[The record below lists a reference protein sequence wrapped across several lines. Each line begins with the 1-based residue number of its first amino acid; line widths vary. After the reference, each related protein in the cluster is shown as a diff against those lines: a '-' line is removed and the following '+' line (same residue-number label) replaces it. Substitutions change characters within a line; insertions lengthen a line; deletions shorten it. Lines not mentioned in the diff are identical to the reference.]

1 MMQPDLS
8 TTPFGRRPLSLA
20 MVASQIAAK
29 ACPPKAAVDKWQV
42 FQTISEAHGA
52 VGVSDRALAVLR
64 ALLSFHPETVLT
76 ADGQPIVFPSNAQLM
91 LRANGMAPT
100 TLRRNL
106 AILVD
111 CGLIIRRDSPNGKRY
126 ARKGQG
132 GQIESAFGF
141 DLTPLL
147 ARVAEFEA
155 LAEAVRAERRA
166 LLLVRERI
174 TLCRRDIVKMIATG
188 VEEGVPGDWT
198 AFHAIYTE
206 VTARLRRNSSLAELE
221 PLAEALETLVDE
233 IRNMLE
239 DHVKTT
245 NIDGNESQNGQHIQ
259 NSNPNPFPELEP
271 GLPIS
276 RAPTAEP
283 SLEKERPPQRSYPLG
298 MVLDACPDIVPYARH
313 GIRSWQDLIDTANLV
328 RSIIGIS
335 PSAWEA
341 ANEVFGP
348 VEAAI
353 VVAAILQRGEAIKSA
368 GGYLRNLTE
377 KARAGQFS
385 LGPVLMALIR
395 GNLRE
400 RGRKQA

>member
-1 MMQPDLS
+1 
-8 TTPFGRRPLSLA
+8 
-20 MVASQIAAK
+20 
-29 ACPPKAAVDKWQV
+29 
-42 FQTISEAHGA
+42 
-52 VGVSDRALAVLR
+52 
-64 ALLSFHPETVLT
+64 
-76 ADGQPIVFPSNAQLM
+76 M

-313 GIRSWQDLIDTANLV
+313 
-328 RSIIGIS
+328 
-335 PSAWEA
+335 
-341 ANEVFGP
+341 
-348 VEAAI
+348 
-353 VVAAILQRGEAIKSA
+353 
-368 GGYLRNLTE
+368 
-377 KARAGQFS
+377 
-385 LGPVLMALIR
+385 
-395 GNLRE
+395 
-400 RGRKQA
+400 